1 MPVSRYS
8 EVTRRAFLG
17 GLSLAAI
24 AGVVGCSAAAT
35 ASPSATSATASATSS
50 ASASATASA
59 SAATSKA
66 LPSAAK
72 ATVAWTFSSS
82 GGGMGGRNPYMA
94 VWLEDAS
101 GNFVK
106 TLALYHKANGD
117 NWLNELSAWYSAS
130 GGTDTTTSGTVPAGS
145 FTANWDGT
153 TASGD
158 RATQGTYTV
167 CIESAV
173 EHGSESLIRQ
183 QVTFGASSA
192 TTALTDSGQL
202 SAASVAY
209 TV

>member
-24 AGVVGCSAAAT
+24 AGVVGCSAGAT
-35 ASPSATSATASATSS
+35 ASPSATSATASAT
-50 ASASATASA
+50 ASASAG
-59 SAATSKA
+59 TSKA